1 MKWTLRQ
8 AAPEPAELKSLN
20 LSPITLQLLLQR
32 NFFSTKDISKFLNT
46 RFEDLHSPLGLSG
59 MKEAIQRISQAK
71 KGNEKVII
79 FGDYDADGITSTI
92 LLKESL
98 EHIGIDPATYIP
110 DRNKEG
116 YGLNKTALDSI
127 KEEHNPQLLI
137 TVDCGISNWEEV
149 QYAHK
154 LGMDTIIIDHHSI
167 PKKIPQKCI
176 LINPKLPHQKYP
188 FRDLAGVGV
197 VFKFSCAL
205 WEELLPEKVP
215 QLKWFLDIVAIGT
228 IADCVPLVD
237 ENRIFAK
244 FGLIVLQKT
253 KRIGIQEIIKT
264 ARINID
270 EKNPPNAESIA
281 YQIGPRFNASG
292 RMDHADL
299 TLNLLAEKNPAKAR
313 LAALEVESKNS
324 ERQKVTQQ
332 VYSEVKRTLE
342 KNKDYRLIIRKGEHW
357 PLGILGV
364 VAGKIADEY
373 QCPVFILR
381 EGSGLLEGSGRSI
394 DVFDLISA
402 VSQID
407 SLIEK
412 YGGHS
417 QAMGLK
423 IKPQKLAEFEKKLL
437 GIIDSSYDKKTWG
450 KNILIDI
457 SVKAED
463 IDWDILSEI
472 KKFEPFGEGNR
483 EPVFLSDDLMIEE
496 MKLVGNGQKHIKFIF
511 KTKKGVSKM
520 FEGIFFKHGDR
531 FQEFKKKDGVSVAY
545 NMRTNE
551 WNGNHKIEL
560 HVIDIKKND
569 HYQ

>member
-1 MKWTLRQ
+1 MKWTLKQ
-8 AAPEPAELKSLN
+8 AAPEPAELKSLRLN
-20 LSPITLQLLLQR
+20 PITLQLLLQR
-32 NFFSTKDISKFLNT
+32 DFFSKKDIDNFLNT
-46 RFEDLHSPLGLSG
+46 RFENLHSPFDLFGIT
-59 MKEAIQRISQAK
+59 EAVQRIKQAK
-71 KGNEKVII
+71 EESEKVVI

-92 LLKESL
+92 LLKETL
-98 EHIGIDPATYIP
+98 EHIGIYPDTYIP

-116 YGLNKTALDSI
+116 YGLNKTALDFI
-127 KEEHNPQLLI
+127 KKEYVPKLLI
-137 TVDCGISNWEEV
+137 TVDCGISNWQEV
-149 QYAHK
+149 QYAQK
-154 LGMDTIIIDHHSI
+154 LGMDVIIIDHHAI
-167 PKKIPQKCI
+167 PKKIPKKCI
-176 LINPKLPHQKYP
+176 LIDPKLPHQSYP
-188 FRDLAGVGV
+188 FKNLAGVGV
-197 VFKFSCAL
+197 VFKLSCAL
-205 WEELLPEKVP
+205 WEKLLPEKIS
-215 QLKWFLDIVAIGT
+215 QLKWFLDIIAIGT

-253 KRIGIQEIIKT
+253 RRIGIQEIIKT
-264 ARINID
+264 AKINID

-299 TLNLLAEKNPAKAR
+299 TLNLLTENDPAKAR
-313 LAALEVESKNS
+313 VAALEVESKNS

-332 VYSEVKRTLE
+332 VLSEVKKTLE
-342 KNKDYRLIIRKGEHW
+342 KDKEYRLIIRKGKRW

-381 EGSGLLEGSGRSI
+381 EGSDLLEGSGRSI
-394 DVFDLISA
+394 DVFDLVVA
-402 VSQID
+402 VSKID
-407 SLIEK
+407 DLIER

-423 IKPQKLAEFEKKLL
+423 IKPQKLVEFEKKLL
-437 GIIDSSYDKKTWG
+437 GIIDSNYDKKTWG
-450 KNILIDI
+450 KNIMIDI
-457 SVKAED
+457 NIKSED
-463 IDWDILSEI
+463 IDWDVLSEI

-483 EPVFLSDDLMIEE
+483 EPVFHSDDLLIGE

-511 KTKKGVSKM
+511 KTKGGASKI
-520 FEGIFFKHGDR
+520 FEGIFFKNGGR
-531 FQEFKKKDGVSVAY
+531 FQEFERGDEVSVIY

-560 HVIDIKKND
+560 HVIDIKKRI
-569 HYQ
+569 

>member
-1 MKWTLRQ
+1 MKWTLKQ
-8 AAPEPAELKSLN
+8 AAPEPAELKSLHLN
-20 LSPITLQLLLQR
+20 PITLQLLLQR
-32 NFFSTKDISKFLNT
+32 NFFSKEDIAKFLNT
-46 RFEDLHSPLGLSG
+46 RFEDLHSSYDLSG
-59 MKEAIQRISQAK
+59 VAEAVQRIEQAK
-71 KGNEKVII
+71 EENEKVII

-92 LLKESL
+92 LLKETL
-98 EHIGIDPATYIP
+98 EHIGINPETYIP

-116 YGLNKTALDSI
+116 YGLNKTALDFI
-127 KEEHNPQLLI
+127 KKEYNSQLLI

-149 QYAHK
+149 QYAQK
-154 LGMDTIIIDHHSI
+154 IGMDIIIIDHHSI
-167 PKKIPQKCI
+167 PKKVPQRCI
-176 LINPKLPHQKYP
+176 LIDPKLPNQRYRFK
-188 FRDLAGVGV
+188 DLAGVGV
-197 VFKFSCAL
+197 VFKLSCAL
-205 WEELLPEKVP
+205 WEKIIPRKIP

-299 TLNLLAEKNPAKAR
+299 TLNLLIEDDPVKAR
-313 LAALEVESKNS
+313 VAALEVESKNS

-332 VYSEVKRTLE
+332 VFSEVKSTLE
-342 KNKDYRLIIRKGEHW
+342 KDKEYRLIIRKGKHW

-381 EGSGLLEGSGRSI
+381 ESADLLEGSGRSI

-407 SLIEK
+407 DLIER

-423 IKPQKLAEFEKKLL
+423 IQPQKLAEFEKKLL
-437 GIIDSSYDKKTWG
+437 GIIDSDYDKKTWG
-450 KNILIDI
+450 KNIMIDI
-457 SVKAED
+457 NVKAED

-483 EPVFLSDDLMIEE
+483 EPVFLSEDLQIEE
-496 MKLVGNGQKHIKFIF
+496 IKLVGNGQKHIKFLF
-511 KTKKGVSKM
+511 KTKKGAFKM
-520 FEGIFFKHGDR
+520 FEGIFFKNGSR
-531 FQEFKKKDGVSVAY
+531 FQEFKIKDEVSVVY

-551 WNGNHKIEL
+551 WNGNQKIEL
-560 HVIDIKKND
+560 HVIDIKKK
-569 HYQ
+569 